1 MAFSCTFVLGPGLA
15 GLVVAAAGGA
25 SALLI
30 DAASF
35 LLCAGL
41 LVDLS
46 PRVEEAEQ
54 ATVRTRLQ
62 AAWGHIGEAPP
73 LARLLLAEA
82 IALIFFAADASIE
95 VPYAKTTL
103 NVGDRGY
110 GLILTVWG
118 IGAGLG
124 SLAFARAMR
133 RPLGA
138 MLSGGALA
146 VGLAYLGFAAA
157 PSLAFACAASLV
169 GGLGNGVQ
177 WASMLSAVQQLTP
190 PSLQGQIM
198 GVVEAIGAF
207 FPGLGLLL
215 GGALV
220 AIGSPRSAFLVVGV
234 GAALMTVA
242 FVRISADS
250 GLEPA
255 QPGAVAA
262 SGGESG
268 GSTGAASRCTATRSL
283 DCTLRTTPDRSL
295 STTGPGHA
303 GAHAHETTL
312 LDHRGPAA
320 AGRGRNHRA
329 HLAAT
334 GMASGQPGGTASG
347 PGTRGRAAGVRDPR
361 AAPLRLA
368 GRPRPGDEPP
378 GSSPGGGLRNRGDGP
393 ELGRQAP
400 AGVAVAEQP
409 RGVLG
414 VPPDRR
420 ADRQGGDRR
429 RPQPAQRTGD
439 PERHLRPGRLR
450 GLHDHERDQLRGD
463 RLRAA
468 GDQGSWPDPPD
479 AGVVPAHAAGPGG
492 PRAR

>member
-1 MAFSCTFVLGPGLA
+1 MRPVPSTLRSPLLRRIVVAYTINRLGTWFGYVALSVAVYDHTHSAPAVAALLVAGQALPAFLVPGLVARVETSSRRANLSGLYAFEAIATVALAVLVWNFWLPAILVLVALDGTASLAASALLRAETARAAREHLEERQRTAPPSEEPLEDVATAERRANAALNMAFSCTFVLGPGLA

-220 AIGSPRSAFLVVGV
+220 AIGSPRSAFLVVGI

-250 GLEPA
+250 RLEPA

-268 GSTGAASRCTATRSL
+268 G
-283 DCTLRTTPDRSL
+283 
-295 STTGPGHA
+295 
-303 GAHAHETTL
+303 
-312 LDHRGPAA
+312 
-320 AGRGRNHRA
+320 
-329 HLAAT
+329 
-334 GMASGQPGGTASG
+334 
-347 PGTRGRAAGVRDPR
+347 
-361 AAPLRLA
+361 
-368 GRPRPGDEPP
+368 
-378 GSSPGGGLRNRGDGP
+378 
-393 ELGRQAP
+393 
-400 AGVAVAEQP
+400 
-409 RGVLG
+409 
-414 VPPDRR
+414 
-420 ADRQGGDRR
+420 
-429 RPQPAQRTGD
+429 
-439 PERHLRPGRLR
+439 
-450 GLHDHERDQLRGD
+450 
-463 RLRAA
+463 
-468 GDQGSWPDPPD
+468 
-479 AGVVPAHAAGPGG
+479 
-492 PRAR
+492 